1 VRFQREKEEKK
12 LMRKMGMRLG
22 RILSALLAGVRAE
35 AVAWCGFNC
44 CGMESDAQSIF
55 FSLRETCFQ
64 ATCDLHPR
72 EFGIP

>member
-1 VRFQREKEEKK
+1 MRFQREKEEKN

-22 RILSALLAGVRAE
+22 SILFIYWQESVQRLLHGVASIV
-35 AVAWCGFNC
+35 VAWKA
-44 CGMESDAQSIF
+44 MLKVF